1 MKYYIAYGSNL
12 NTKQMGWRCPTAKK
26 LHTAELEG
34 YRLEFRGGKGNAYA
48 TISLD
53 ENAKVPVLLWEIQP
67 EDERQ
72 LDRYEGWPQF
82 YRKEIMPVEIEG
94 KMQDAMVYIMN
105 DGHDLDLPSS
115 RYWHTVWEGYKENG
129 LDTNVL
135 ETALERSE
143 WALGLMD
150 ELRPDFDM
158 EL

>member
-1 MKYYIAYGSNL
+1 M
-12 NTKQMGWRCPTAKK
+12 
-26 LHTAELEG
+26 
-34 YRLEFRGGKGNAYA
+34 EFRGGKGNAYA

-105 DGHDLDLPSS
+105 DGHDLDLPCD
-115 RYWHTVWEGYKENG
+115 RYRNTVWEGYMENG